1 MKHGFISAGGG
12 EWYSKTLKMLKRG
25 DRAWVNIPKTGYVGV
40 GEVIGPRVIAD
51 EFITD
56 DMTLTGSYNTEAEF
70 GEDKAEFFVPV
81 KWLKTVAQENAISE
95 IGFFGNQN
103 SVCTPK
109 TEKWLHTVKRLK
121 DIWLI
126 S

>member
-1 MKHGFISAGGG
+1 MASFPQAVANGTAKH
-12 EWYSKTLKMLKRG
+12 SKILNRG
-25 DRAWVNIPKTGYVGV
+25 NWVWVNIPKTGYVGV

-56 DMTLTGSYNTEAEF
+56 YMVLTGNYNTEAEAE
-70 GEDKAEFFVPV
+70 EDRAEFFVPV
-81 KWLKTVAQENAISE
+81 RWLKTVSQNEAVSE

-109 TEKWLHTVKRLK
+109 TDKWSHTVKRLK
-121 DIWLI
+121 EAWSLL
-126 S
+126 